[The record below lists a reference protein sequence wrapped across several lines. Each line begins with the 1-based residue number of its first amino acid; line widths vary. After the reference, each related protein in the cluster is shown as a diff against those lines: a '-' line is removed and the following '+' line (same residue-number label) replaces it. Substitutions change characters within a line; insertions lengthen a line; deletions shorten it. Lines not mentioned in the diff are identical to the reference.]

1 MQFILLTDK
10 RKPHSHQSTVKKYL
24 IAFIHNKILRK
35 LGIKGN
41 CLDLIK
47 CMYKISI
54 VNITLNGKLNAFPL
68 RSGTKARMSTLTTLF
83 NIIPQVLANATR
95 HGGEAEAGILTGK
108 EGKRNKKFIS
118 PFQCMNLI
126 CIPL

>member
-24 IAFIHNKILRK
+24 IAFIHDKILRK

-68 RSGTKARMSTLTTLF
+68 RSGTKARMSTLF

-95 HGGEAEAGILTGK
+95 GWGVGGGGGRRHTDW
-108 EGKRNKKFIS
+108 KRRKKK
-118 PFQCMNLI
+118 
-126 CIPL
+126 